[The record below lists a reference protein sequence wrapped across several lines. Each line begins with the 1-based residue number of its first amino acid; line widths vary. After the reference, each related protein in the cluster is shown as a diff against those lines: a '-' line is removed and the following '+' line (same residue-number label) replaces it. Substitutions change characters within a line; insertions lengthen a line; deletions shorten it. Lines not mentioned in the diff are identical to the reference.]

1 MMSAVIP
8 ENVVC
13 GNKVPTILFPN
24 DQSGNLI
31 YLWIGITNSFV
42 FDWMIR
48 RVISTTINYF
58 LLFSIPMPAIKPD
71 SIEALKIISKTK
83 QLSSMNGDYYKG
95 SQMAQLRSEIDILVA
110 EAYGLDAEDLELILQ
125 DFPLLDRKQ
134 PCIGKERKST
144 VTRDMLLSKYEQHL
158 GSIKR
163 FYSSRYKEAL
173 AKNAK
178 AYIPTEMT
186 ELTI

>member
-1 MMSAVIP
+1 
-8 ENVVC
+8 
-13 GNKVPTILFPN
+13 
-24 DQSGNLI
+24 
-31 YLWIGITNSFV
+31 
-42 FDWMIR
+42 
-48 RVISTTINYF
+48 
-58 LLFSIPMPAIKPD
+58 
-71 SIEALKIISKTK
+71 
-83 QLSSMNGDYYKG
+83 
-95 SQMAQLRSEIDILVA
+95 MAQLRSEIDILVA

-134 PCIGKERKST
+134 QFNGKERKST